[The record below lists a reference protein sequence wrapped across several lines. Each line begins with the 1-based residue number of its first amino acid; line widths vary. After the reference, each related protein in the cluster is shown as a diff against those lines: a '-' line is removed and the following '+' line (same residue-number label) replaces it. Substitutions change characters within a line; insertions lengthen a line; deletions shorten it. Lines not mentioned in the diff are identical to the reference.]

1 MQHASIKELTEKEE
15 KDKTMGYESNKII
28 YVRDKRYK
36 QMIKEKNEMI
46 KINKKIIIIKN
57 IKIK

>member
-1 MQHASIKELTEKEE
+1 
-15 KDKTMGYESNKII
+15 MGYESNKII
-28 YVRDKRYK
+28 YVRDKNYK

>member
-1 MQHASIKELTEKEE
+1 
-15 KDKTMGYESNKII
+15 MGYESNKII

-46 KINKKIIIIKN
+46 KINKKIIIIIKN